1 MKRLL
6 LLLSVL
12 FVALALSACTI
23 ESVEEY
29 EKSSNERIAKQ
40 EAQQEEDAIE
50 EEIEQTTR
58 DTTIEDTTTA
68 SKEPETSTTTKK
80 EETKSPAK
88 PKEEPVQTPTKP
100 QTTQP
105 APQTTSPSKVTISI
119 DAKVLVNHMDKLKP
133 ALQNEKYVPKDGVIL
148 KETSYEITDKDTVW
162 DIFLKAT
169 KEYKIP
175 IEYQGATAN
184 AYGSVY
190 IEGINH
196 LYEKD
201 AGELSGW
208 MYSVNGEFPGHG
220 ISEHTLKDGDK
231 IEFKYTTDLGRDLG
245 QKVPS

>member
-29 EKSSNERIAKQ
+29 EKSPNERIAKQ
-40 EAQQEEDAIE
+40 EAQQEEDAI

-100 QTTQP
+100 QTTRP

-133 ALQNEKYVPKDGVIL
+133 ALQNEKY
-148 KETSYEITDKDTVW
+148 
-162 DIFLKAT
+162 
-169 KEYKIP
+169 IP
-175 IEYQGATAN
+175 
-184 AYGSVY
+184 
-190 IEGINH
+190 
-196 LYEKD
+196 
-201 AGELSGW
+201 
-208 MYSVNGEFPGHG
+208 
-220 ISEHTLKDGDK
+220 KDGDK

-245 QKVPS
+245 KKVPS